1 MDSIAVERDRIS
13 SMEFYYRGTDKDILI
28 LSADGGLN
36 SKNADQF
43 VEELQTLVDAGT
55 RKLIVDCTR
64 LSYISSYGVG
74 ILIRLHK
81 KLAESG
87 GEVKIA
93 SVDSPI
99 IKVLRLLRL
108 ESIFEIYAN
117 VREAREAFTDQG

>member
-1 MDSIAVERDRIS
+1 
-13 SMEFYYRGTDKDILI
+13 MEFYYRGTDKDILI

-43 VEELQTLVDAGT
+43 VEELQTLVEAGA

-108 ESIFEIYAN
+108 ESMFEVYAN
-117 VREAREAFTDQG
+117 VREAREAFADEG

>member
-1 MDSIAVERDRIS
+1 
-13 SMEFYYRGTDKDILI
+13 MEFYYRGTDKDILI

-36 SKNADQF
+36 SHNADQF
-43 VEELQTLVDAGT
+43 VTELQTLVDAGAL
-55 RKLIVDCTR
+55 KLIVDCTK

-74 ILIRLHK
+74 ILVRLHK

-93 SVDSPI
+93 AVDSPI

-108 ESIFEIYAN
+108 DAVFEIYMN
-117 VREAREAFTDQG
+117 VREAREAFAESEA

>member
-1 MDSIAVERDRIS
+1 
-13 SMEFYYRGTDKDILI
+13 MEFYYRGTDKDILI

-36 SKNADQF
+36 SQNADQF
-43 VEELQTLVDAGT
+43 VEELQTLVEAGA

-81 KLAESG
+81 KLAEGG
-87 GEVKIA
+87 GEIKIA

-99 IKVLRLLRL
+99 VKVLRLLRL
-108 ESIFEIYAN
+108 DTVFEVYAN
-117 VREAREAFTDQG
+117 VWEAREAFAAES

>member
-1 MDSIAVERDRIS
+1 
-13 SMEFYYRGTDKDILI
+13 MEFYYQGTDRDILI

-36 SKNADQF
+36 SQNAEQF
-43 VEELQTLVDAGT
+43 VEELQTLVDAGA

-64 LSYISSYGVG
+64 LSYITSYGVG

-81 KLAESG
+81 KLAEGG

-93 SVDSPI
+93 AVDSPI

-108 ESIFEIYAN
+108 DTVFEIYN
-117 VREAREAFTDQG
+117 NTREARQAFGDRA

>member
-1 MDSIAVERDRIS
+1 
-13 SMEFYYRGTDKDILI
+13 MEFYFKGTDRDILI

-36 SKNADQF
+36 SHNADQF
-43 VEELQTLVDAGT
+43 VSELQTLVESGA

-64 LSYISSYGVG
+64 LSYISSYGIG

-81 KLAESG
+81 KLAEVG

-93 SVDSPI
+93 SVESPI

-108 ESIFEIYAN
+108 DTVFEIYHN
-117 VREAREAFTDQG
+117 NREALEAFASTDSQ